1 MEGEIRV
8 SLSKRKDGSLS
19 LKVSDNGI
27 GLPDEV
33 DIGRSKSLGLML
45 VKGFVDGLSGTV
57 KVDRRSGTAITITFR
72 EYLEQGIDFT
82 S

>member
-1 MEGEIRV
+1 MTKRV
-8 SLSKRKDGSLS
+8 VITGAG
-19 LKVSDNGI
+19 VVAPNGI

-33 DIGRSKSLGLML
+33 DIGRSRSLGMML

-57 KVDRRSGTAITITFR
+57 KVDRKSGTAITITFR
-72 EYLEQGIDFT
+72 EYLEHGVEFT